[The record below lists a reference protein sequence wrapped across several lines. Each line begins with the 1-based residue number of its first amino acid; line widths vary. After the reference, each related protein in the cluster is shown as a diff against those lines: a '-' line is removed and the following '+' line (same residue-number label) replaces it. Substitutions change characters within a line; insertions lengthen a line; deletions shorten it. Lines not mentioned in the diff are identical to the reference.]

1 MTKIVVFGA
10 GGKAGRA
17 IVAEAASRGH
27 EVVAV
32 VRDTARY
39 TDLAGSGV
47 EVVAGDVT
55 EQSQV
60 AALVKGAGAVVNAV
74 APGAGDTMGTFFT
87 AAASALVDAVAETG
101 GGRLVAIGLSAYLD
115 AAPGVRVM
123 DTPGFPAQ
131 FQDFAKAHAAAL
143 DVLREAPATVEWSVV
158 VPAMEF
164 DPEGDRTGTYR
175 AGDTGMLT
183 DADGASRISYRDF
196 AIAVLDEA
204 EQGAH
209 PRTHFAVAY

>member
-39 TDLAGSGV
+39 ADLAGSGV

-175 AGDTGMLT
+175 TGDTGMLT

-204 EQGAH
+204 ERGAH

>member
-1 MTKIVVFGA
+1 MARIVVFGA

-17 IVAEAASRGH
+17 IVAEAAGRGH

-39 TDLAGSGV
+39 ADLAGCGV
-47 EVVAGDVT
+47 AVVAGDVT
-55 EQSQV
+55 DRPQV
-60 AALVKGAGAVVNAV
+60 AALVEGAGAVVDAV
-74 APGAGDTMGTFFT
+74 APDAGDDPRTFFT
-87 AAASALVDAVAETG
+87 AAANALVDAVAATG
-101 GGRLVAIGLSAYLD
+101 RGRLVAIGLAAYLD
-115 AAPGVRVM
+115 VAPGVRIM

-131 FQDFAKAHAAAL
+131 FQDFARAHAAAL

-158 VPAMEF
+158 VPATEF
-164 DPEGDRTGTYR
+164 DPQGGRTGTYR
-175 AGDTGMLT
+175 AGGTGLLT
-183 DADGASRISYRDF
+183 DADGVSRISYRDF
-196 AIAVLDEA
+196 AVAVLDEA

>member
-1 MTKIVVFGA
+1 MVRIVVFGA

-17 IVAEAASRGH
+17 VVAEAAGRGH

-32 VRDTARY
+32 VRDPARY

-47 EVVAGDVT
+47 AVVAGDVT
-55 EQSQV
+55 ERSQV

-74 APGAGDTMGTFFT
+74 APGPGDAPGTFFT
-87 AAASALVDAVAETG
+87 AAANALVDAIAGAG
-101 GGRLVAIGLSAYLD
+101 GGRLVAIGLSACLD
-115 AAPGVRVM
+115 AAPGVRVL

-131 FQDFAKAHAAAL
+131 FQDFARAHAAAL
-143 DVLREAPATVEWSVV
+143 DVLRAAPPTVEWSVV

-164 DPEGDRTGTYR
+164 DPQGERTGTYR
-175 AGDTGMLT
+175 AGDTGVLT
-183 DADGASRISYRDF
+183 DADGVSRISYRDF

-204 EQGAH
+204 EQGTH

>member
-1 MTKIVVFGA
+1 MVRIVVFGA

-17 IVAEAASRGH
+17 VVAEAAGRGH

-39 TDLAGSGV
+39 ADLAGSGV
-47 EVVAGDVT
+47 AVVAGDVT
-55 EQSQV
+55 DRSQV

-74 APGAGDTMGTFFT
+74 APGPGDAPGTFFT
-87 AAASALVDAVAETG
+87 AAANALVDAIAGAG
-101 GGRLVAIGLSAYLD
+101 GGRLVAIGLSACLD
-115 AAPGVRVM
+115 AAPGVRVL

-131 FQDFAKAHAAAL
+131 FQDFARAHAAAL
-143 DVLREAPATVEWSVV
+143 DVLWQAPATVEWSVV

-164 DPEGDRTGTYR
+164 DPQGERTGTYR
-175 AGDTGMLT
+175 AGDTGLLT
-183 DADGASRISYRDF
+183 DADGVSRISYRDF